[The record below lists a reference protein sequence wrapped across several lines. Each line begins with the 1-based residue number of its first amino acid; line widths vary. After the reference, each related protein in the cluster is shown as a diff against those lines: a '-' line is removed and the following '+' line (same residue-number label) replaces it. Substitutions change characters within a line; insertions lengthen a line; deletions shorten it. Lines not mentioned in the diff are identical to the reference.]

1 MIKSETATVMGK
13 SAASIEACLKRS
25 KSSGTLIDTL
35 RRKPYKMVEKVVST
49 ALSARRA
56 R

>member
-1 MIKSETATVMGK
+1 MIKSETATVMEK
-13 SAASIEACLKRS
+13 SAASIETWLKRP
-25 KSSGTLIDTL
+25 KSCGTLIDTL
-35 RRKPYKMVEKVVST
+35 RRKPNKMVEKVVST